1 MISFAQRL
9 ETISH
14 DLLDFIFPPRCVVCR
29 HVGDWFCA
37 ACRQTIDRILPPV
50 CNHCGRPRFH
60 RDCPYCEKLPLQ
72 IDGTRA
78 TAFFEGNLR
87 VAIHA
92 FKYDQR
98 RELAKPLGKLLC
110 DYLSAHPLPADAIIP
125 VPLHAERERA
135 RGYNQSTLL
144 AQELGRTQRLPVWA
158 DGLTR
163 TRATRP
169 QIELD
174 ARQRRENV
182 HDAFAATAQVAGKQI
197 LLIDDVCTTGAT
209 MEACGVALKARGAQS
224 VWGLAV
230 ARSR

>member
-1 MISFAQRL
+1 MIDFAQRFESL
-9 ETISH
+9 QH
-14 DLLDFIFPPRCVVCR
+14 GLLDLLFPPRCVVCR
-29 HVGDWFCA
+29 HVGEWFCA
-37 ACRQTIDRILPPV
+37 ACRQAIDWILPPV
-50 CNHCGRPRFH
+50 CNRCGRPLLH

-87 VAIHA
+87 DAIHA
-92 FKYDQR
+92 FKYDHGP
-98 RELAKPLGKLLC
+98 ELAPPLGKLLSN
-110 DYLSAHPLPADAIIP
+110 YLSAYPLPADMVIP
-125 VPLHAERERA
+125 VPLHAEREQA
-135 RGYNQSTLL
+135 RGYNQAILL
-144 AQELGRTQRLPVWA
+144 AQELGRAHRLPVA
-158 DGLTR
+158 NHGLTR

-169 QIELD
+169 QVELG
-174 ARQRRENV
+174 APQRRVNV
-182 HDAFAATAQVAGKQI
+182 HDAFAATAQVAGKHI